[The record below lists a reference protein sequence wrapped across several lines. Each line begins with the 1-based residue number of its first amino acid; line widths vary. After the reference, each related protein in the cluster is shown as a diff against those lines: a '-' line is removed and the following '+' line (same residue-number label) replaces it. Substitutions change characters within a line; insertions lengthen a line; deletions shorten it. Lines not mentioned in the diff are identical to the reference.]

1 MKKIKAMLKKF
12 FFPSEDASR
21 WMRVLPYAVLG
32 VLTISVFVGGTLGW
46 EYTNSAEFC
55 GTSCHTM
62 PPEYSA
68 YLVSPHAR
76 VQCVECH
83 IGRDPFA
90 ARFTRKAGDLRH
102 VVLNIT
108 GNYEYPIRATR
119 MRPAQDTCETCH
131 FPQKFSA
138 DSLRQLSYY
147 SQDEGNTPYNLYL
160 LMKTGGG
167 SAREGLGRGIHWH
180 VENEV
185 YYYAED
191 PLQQEIPYIKVI
203 DFDGQV
209 TEYLDL
215 AKDFDPAGIEEEDL
229 SRMDCITCHN
239 RITHS
244 VPQPEEAIGTALSQG
259 LISADLPFIVREGV
273 ALLDAEYEVK
283 ENGLQ
288 AIAGLSEFYKE
299 NYPTV
304 YTNQIDQIDQAIA
317 VFQDIYQKN
326 VFPDQE
332 VDWDTHPDN
341 LGHKEDPG
349 CFRCHDGK
357 HFSADNEAIRL
368 ECNVCHSIPVV
379 FETNALTTN
388 IEVVTG
394 PEPVS
399 HTLTTW
405 IALHGQVKENSCQ
418 ACHTTPE
425 GISDLS
431 KLEGKP
437 EADSSF
443 CGNEACHGSA
453 WTFAGFDSPAL
464 QPILSAQLEELI
476 GAIPQPD
483 SHGEELS
490 YSGSIGGML
499 DTRCS
504 ACHGAG
510 AASGLDVTSYETL
523 LAGGESGPG
532 IVPGDLDGSMVFQRQ
547 TESSAHYMQLSEDEI
562 QLLREWILADA
573 PE

>member
-1 MKKIKAMLKKF
+1 M
-12 FFPSEDASR
+12 
-21 WMRVLPYAVLG
+21 
-32 VLTISVFVGGTLGW
+32 T
-46 EYTNSAEFC
+46 
-55 GTSCHTM
+55 
-62 PPEYSA
+62 
-68 YLVSPHAR
+68 
-76 VQCVECH
+76 
-83 IGRDPFA
+83 
-90 ARFTRKAGDLRH
+90 
-102 VVLNIT
+102 
-108 GNYEYPIRATR
+108 
-119 MRPAQDTCETCH
+119 
-131 FPQKFSA
+131 
-138 DSLRQLSYY
+138 
-147 SQDEGNTPYNLYL
+147 
-160 LMKTGGG
+160 
-167 SAREGLGRGIHWH
+167 
-180 VENEV
+180 
-185 YYYAED
+185 
-191 PLQQEIPYIKVI
+191 
-203 DFDGQV
+203 FDGQV
-209 TEYLDL
+209 TEYFDL
-215 AKDFDPAGIEEEDL
+215 AKDFDPAGIEEEEL

-259 LISADLPFIVREGV
+259 LISEDLPFIVREGV

-299 NYPTV
+299 NYPAV
-304 YTNQIDQIDQAIA
+304 YTDQIDEIDQAVA
-317 VFQDIYQKN
+317 VFQDIYQQN

-405 IALHGQVKENSCQ
+405 IALHGQVKDNSCQ

-437 EADSSF
+437 EADNSF

-476 GAIPQPD
+476 GAIPEPD
-483 SHGEELS
+483 SHGEELN
-490 YSGSIGGML
+490 YSGSIGGIL
-499 DTRCS
+499 ETRCS

-510 AASGLDVTSYETL
+510 ATGGLDVTSYQTL

-562 QLLREWILADA
+562 QLLREWILANA

>member
-1 MKKIKAMLKKF
+1 MKKIKEILKKF
-12 FFPSEDASR
+12 FFPPAGATR
-21 WMRVLPYAVLG
+21 WMRTLPYLVLG
-32 VLTISVFVGGTLGW
+32 ALTVAVFVGGTLGW

-62 PPEYSA
+62 PPEYAA

-102 VVLNIT
+102 VVLNVT
-108 GNYEYPIRATR
+108 GAYEYPIRATN
-119 MRPAQDTCETCH
+119 MRPAQETCETCH

-138 DSLRQLSYY
+138 DSLRTITNYLH
-147 SQDEGNTPYNLYL
+147 DEENTRFEMYL
-160 LMKTGGG
+160 IMKTGGG

-185 YYYAED
+185 YYYATD
-191 PLQQEIPYIKVI
+191 PLQQEIPYIKVV
-203 DFDGQV
+203 DVDGQE
-209 TEYLDL
+209 TEYFDL
-215 AKDFDPAGIEEEDL
+215 AVEIDSADILQEDL
-229 SRMDCITCHN
+229 LRMDCITCHN
-239 RITHS
+239 RITHR
-244 VPQPEEAIGTALSQG
+244 VPQPEQAIGNSINQG
-259 LISADLPFIVREGV
+259 LIAADLPYLVREGV
-273 ALLDAEYEVK
+273 TLLDEEYADK
-283 ENGLQ
+283 ESGLK
-288 AIAGLSEFYKE
+288 AIDSLAAFYQE
-299 NYPTV
+299 NYPEV
-304 YTNQIDQIDQAIA
+304 YAEQLDDIESAIVILKEIFTA
-317 VFQDIYQKN
+317 N

-357 HFSADNEAIRL
+357 HFSLQNEAIRL

-379 FETNALTTN
+379 FEQNALTTN

-405 IALHGQVKENSCQ
+405 IALHGQVKDNSCK

-431 KLEGKP
+431 TLKGKP
-437 EADSSF
+437 EADNSF

-453 WTFAGFDSPAL
+453 WTYAGFESPAL
-464 QPILSAQLEELI
+464 QPILSEQLESLI
-476 GAIPQPD
+476 EAMPVQD
-483 SHGEELS
+483 SNNQDLR
-490 YSGSIGGML
+490 YAGSIGAL
-499 DTRCS
+499 LEARCS
-504 ACHGAG
+504 ACHGAS
-510 AASGLDVTSYETL
+510 ATSGLDVTSYASL

-532 IVPGDLDGSMVFQRQ
+532 IVPGDLDGSFVYQRQ
-547 TESSAHYMQLSEDEI
+547 TDSAAHYMQLNEDEI
-562 QLLREWILADA
+562 QLLREWILAGA
-573 PE
+573 PK